1 MLAGWSLIHAG
12 LPHDGREI
20 IIDVLQILPYLL
32 VERDLIVTLQKVVLL
47 GIFSV
52 AQLLNYTHTFDVS
65 DLDFLYGVLALDLDL
80 VLHLAQVSFQL
91 LNVLLMSNSNLLE
104 ALAELVAI
112 PLQLQVLRVSL
123 VQLLR

>member
-65 DLDFLYGVLALDLDL
+65 DLDFFYGVLALDLDL